1 MSARAA
7 ILFLALVVMATATFA
22 DANAWIDPLPAIRQ
36 LPLAAR
42 VAIMYVPYAVLVG
55 ILWMYARIGPRVQG
69 HMAWFVVLALLAVA
83 EIFTPYAAP
92 ALILAVALVMLQL
105 APRTGTVYE
114 AASFPSVRAFVGL
127 SVLLAISLRWGADL
141 FGLELVEPFAPRVPR
156 DAVGLIAAAIAVA
169 AFIAFAGLR
178 HRRVQPCGAGK
189 WLTVGI
195 VACILGA
202 VASHLPSNV
211 PYGFFA
217 SAALLIAGHLALF
230 VGAFLLL
237 SHMLPRRDSDAVAF
251 NP

>member
-1 MSARAA
+1 MSPRAA

-42 VAIMYVPYAVLVG
+42 VAIMYVPYAILVG
-55 ILWMYARIGPRVQG
+55 VLWMYARVGPRVQG
-69 HMAWFVVLALLAVA
+69 HIAWFVALAALAGA

-92 ALILAVALVMLQL
+92 ALILGAALVLLRL
-105 APRTGTVYE
+105 APRTGTLYE
-114 AASFPSVRAFVGL
+114 AASFPAVRAFLGL
-127 SVLLAISLRWGADL
+127 TLLLAISLRWGADIY
-141 FGLELVEPFAPRVPR
+141 GLELVTPLAPRLPR
-156 DAVGLIAAAIAVA
+156 DLIALVVAAVA
-169 AFIAFAGLR
+169 VAIFIVAAGLR
-178 HRRVQPCGAGK
+178 HRRVQPCGASK
-189 WLTVGI
+189 WLTAGI
-195 VACILGA
+195 IACVVGA
-202 VASHLPSNV
+202 VTAHLPGNI

-237 SHMLPRRDSDAVAF
+237 SHLLPRRDSDSISF

>member
-1 MSARAA
+1 MTARAA

-22 DANAWIDPLPAIRQ
+22 DANAWIDPLPAVRQ

-42 VAIMYVPYAVLVG
+42 VAIMYVPYAILVG
-55 ILWMYARIGPRVQG
+55 VLWMYARIGPRVQG

-83 EIFTPYAAP
+83 EIVTPYAAP
-92 ALILAVALVMLQL
+92 ALILVAALVLLRL

-114 AASFPSVRAFVGL
+114 AASFPSIRAFVGF
-127 SVLLAISLRWGADL
+127 SVLLAISLRWGADI
-141 FGLELVEPFAPRVPR
+141 FGLEMVEPFVPRLPR
-156 DAVGLIAAAIAVA
+156 DALGLIAAAVAVA

-178 HRRVQPCGAGK
+178 HRRVQPCGAAT
-189 WLTVGI
+189 WLTAGI
-195 VACILGA
+195 VACALGA
-202 VASHLPSNV
+202 AASHLPNA
-211 PYGFFA
+211 PYSFFA

-237 SHMLPRRDSDAVAF
+237 SHLLPRRDADAVSF

>member
-1 MSARAA
+1 MTLRAA

-42 VAIMYVPYAVLVG
+42 VAIMYLPYAVLVG
-55 ILWMYARIGPRVQG
+55 VLWMYARIGPRVQG
-69 HMAWFVVLALLAVA
+69 HMAWFVVLAALAVA
-83 EIFTPYAAP
+83 EIVTPYAAP
-92 ALILAVALVMLQL
+92 ALILVVALVMIRL

-114 AASFPSVRAFVGL
+114 ATSFPSILAFVGL

-141 FGLELVEPFAPRVPR
+141 FGLEFVEAFAPRVPR
-156 DAVGLIAAAIAVA
+156 DAMGLIAAAIAA
-169 AFIAFAGLR
+169 GAFIAFAGLR
-178 HRRVQPCGAGK
+178 HRRVQPCGARK
-189 WLTVGI
+189 WLAAGI
-195 VACILGA
+195 VACALGA
-202 VASHLPSNV
+202 VASHV
-211 PYGFFA
+211 PNAAYSFFA

-237 SHMLPRRDSDAVAF
+237 SHLLPRRDSDAVSF